1 MTLRSDTDPSFVR
14 TTIIYN
20 KNIEYLCTVIPM
32 VILCLYDEDDEEPLR
47 TLQGATKS
55 LRSRKKTD
63 E

>member
-1 MTLRSDTDPSFVR
+1 MSNSSAIVIFFF
-14 TTIIYN
+14 IC
-20 KNIEYLCTVIPM
+20 KKIEYLCTVIPM